1 VWPSHRSP
9 MFLLLPP
16 GCSPD
21 DTAAF
26 ARAAEWLG
34 GGAGH
39 GVSRWVPSPRTQ
51 PVPMALVQLN
61 LKVPEAVRAHWQRE
75 AHGAGLSIRDW
86 LIQQTMPGAP
96 PPSLPDPGLA
106 ERVARLERQVTD
118 LLTRPV
124 TPASSPARRV
134 REPAPSPAPTEG
146 VEGSTVAEAL
156 DIPRNAWNARVRRA
170 GGARPGL
177 VVSGWRCVGFR
188 PPRMGGPLR
197 ALWVPDAGS

>member
-1 VWPSHRSP
+1 
-9 MFLLLPP
+9 MGTF
-16 GCSPD
+16 
-21 DTAAF
+21 
-26 ARAAEWLG
+26 
-34 GGAGH
+34 
-39 GVSRWVPSPRTQ
+39 PRTQ

-86 LIQQTMPGAP
+86 LIQQTMPGAL

-106 ERVARLERQVTD
+106 ERVARLERQVTE
-118 LLTRPV
+118 LLTRPAS
-124 TPASSPARRV
+124 PSSSPARRV